1 MAENQTNDQTAKAAQ
16 LTLDQILK
24 NLSSDGFSRSLD
36 SLVGILNEQG
46 KSKEEIQ
53 QMLAELQKRDEE
65 RAQQMAELRQEAEK
79 IEQQMTGRAEI
90 ENQARMVLA
99 KLDIEIATLKGRLA
113 EQAKT
118 SATLDERISRREDE
132 IERLE
137 QELEKADH
145 P

>member
-16 LTLDQILK
+16 LNLDQILK

-46 KSKEEIQ
+46 KSKAEIQ

-65 RAQQMAELRQEAEK
+65 RAHQMAQLRQEAEK

-90 ENQARMVLA
+90 ENQARMVIA
-99 KLDIEIATLKGRLA
+99 KL
-113 EQAKT
+113 
-118 SATLDERISRREDE
+118 
-132 IERLE
+132 
-137 QELEKADH
+137 
-145 P
+145 